1 MDWVRGGKEG
11 LGLESGGLLLWRL
24 PPLTGLDRGTVT
36 GEWEGR
42 PGKKGEEVEEET
54 GSGKC
59 GSRFFSWLRSSPDT
73 RGVTINRET
82 PPKRT
87 GRDGQLL
94 PTDEPMFEGAG
105 STTERRKKTVS
116 NFNSCRKDKGLPKQN
131 TLRTAKTGL
140 TTWVWLNTKLKKFGR
155 NNPMFQPD

>member
-105 STTERRKKTVS
+105 STTERRENQSAISQLLQEGQRSSKAKHPQ
-116 NFNSCRKDKGLPKQN
+116 NSQNWLDHLSVIKPK
-131 TLRTAKTGL
+131 
-140 TTWVWLNTKLKKFGR
+140 VKKFGR